1 MAKLT
6 AAKVRAITEPGMHGD
21 GGTLFL
27 CVALGGS
34 KSWIQRI
41 TINGKRHDM
50 GLGGWPLTS
59 LAEAREQA
67 FENRKFARAGG
78 DPLALKRRP
87 DVPTFREAVEKV
99 IGFHEPTWKDG
110 GKTAKLWRATLRDYA
125 LPKIGHKRVSDI
137 TSADVLSVVSAIW
150 NTKHETA
157 RKVKRRMGTVLKWAM
172 VQGYRGDNPV
182 EALSAALPKAEN
194 RKGHFRT
201 IHHSNVT
208 EAVSVV
214 RESGAN
220 PSTVL
225 AYEFLTLTA
234 CRSSEVRFAT
244 WEEVNLDTRTWTI
257 PSERM
262 KAAREHRVPL
272 SSRALAILNEARVR
286 FGESVL
292 IFPASG
298 NGAISDATLS
308 KLSRENDIQG
318 TPHGMRAAFRSWC
331 ADANISREIAE
342 ACLAHTV
349 KGVEASYQRS
359 DLFKQRAA
367 VMERWADYLSG
378 ARHGKVVKLHG

>member
-6 AAKVRAITEPGMHGD
+6 AAKVKAITESGMYGD
-21 GGTLFL
+21 GGTLFF
-27 CVALGGS
+27 CVAPGGS

-67 FENRKFARAGG
+67 FENRKLARSGG

-99 IGFHEPTWKDG
+99 IAIHEPTWKDG

-125 LPKIGHKRVSDI
+125 LPKVGHKRVSDI
-137 TSADVLSVVSAIW
+137 TSADVLSVVSTIW

-157 RKVKRRMGTVLKWAM
+157 RKVKRRIGTVLKWAV
-172 VQGYRGDNPV
+172 VQGYRADNPV
-182 EALSAALPKAEN
+182 DALSAALPKADTH
-194 RKGHFRT
+194 KGHFRT

-208 EAVSVV
+208 EAVTIV
-214 RESGAN
+214 RKSAAN
-220 PSTVL
+220 ASTVL

-234 CRSSEVRFAT
+234 CRSSEVRLAT

-257 PSERM
+257 PGARM
-262 KAAREHRVPL
+262 KAAREYRVPL
-272 SSRALAILNEARVR
+272 SSRALAILNEAKVR
-286 FGESVL
+286 FGESELV
-292 IFPASG
+292 FPASG
-298 NGAISDATLS
+298 SGPISDATLS

-359 DLFKQRAA
+359 DLFKRRAA
-367 VMERWADYLSG
+367 VMERWAEYVSG
-378 ARHGKVVKLHG
+378 APRADVIPLHG

>member
-6 AAKVRAITEPGMHGD
+6 ATKVKAITEPGMYGD
-21 GGTLFL
+21 GGTLFF
-27 CVALGGS
+27 CVAPGGS

-67 FENRKFARAGG
+67 FENRKLARSGG

-99 IGFHEPTWKDG
+99 IAIHEPTWKDG

-157 RKVKRRMGTVLKWAM
+157 RKVKRRTGTVLKWAV
-172 VQGYRGDNPV
+172 VQGYRADNPV
-182 EALSAALPKAEN
+182 DALSAALPKADN
-194 RKGHFRT
+194 HKGHFRT

-214 RESGAN
+214 RASGAN
-220 PSTVL
+220 RSTVL

-234 CRSSEVRFAT
+234 GRSSEVRLAR
-244 WEEVNLDTRTWTI
+244 WEEVDLDTRTWTI
-257 PSERM
+257 PSARM

-272 SSRALAILNEARVR
+272 SSRALAILNEAKMR
-286 FGESVL
+286 FGESGL

-298 NGAISDATLS
+298 SGAISDATLS

-349 KGVEASYQRS
+349 KGVEGAYQRS
-359 DLFKQRAA
+359 DLFKRRRS
-367 VMERWADYLSG
+367 VMQKWADYVTG
-378 ARHGKVVKLHG
+378 APRADVIPLHG

>member
-27 CVALGGS
+27 CVAPGGS

-157 RKVKRRMGTVLKWAM
+157 RKVKRRIGTVLKWAM

-182 EALSAALPKAEN
+182 EALSVALPKADN
-194 RKGHFRT
+194 HKGHFRT
-201 IHHSNVT
+201 IHHSNVA

-220 PSTVL
+220 PATVL

-244 WEEVNLDTRTWTI
+244 WEEVNLDTRTWII

-331 ADANISREIAE
+331 ADANFSREIAE
-342 ACLAHTV
+342 ACLAHVV
-349 KGVEASYQRS
+349 KGVEGAYQRS
-359 DLFKQRAA
+359 DLFERRRS
-367 VMERWADYLSG
+367 VMQKWADYVTG
-378 ARHGKVVKLHG
+378 APSADVIPLHG